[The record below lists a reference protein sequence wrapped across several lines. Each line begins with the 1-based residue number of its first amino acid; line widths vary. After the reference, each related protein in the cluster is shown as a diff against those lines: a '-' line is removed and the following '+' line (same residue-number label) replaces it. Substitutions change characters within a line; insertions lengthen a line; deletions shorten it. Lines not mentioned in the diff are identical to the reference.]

1 MQVLKFGGSSVA
13 NANDINRVVEIIK
26 NNKADTKIVVV
37 VSVLSGVTNML
48 LKTAILAETN
58 DELYKTILKDIEN
71 KHLFAVKEMIPVQQL
86 IAVLSLVK
94 EICNEAEDICN
105 GIFLLREL

>member
-58 DELYKTILKDIEN
+58 DELYKTILKDTE
-71 KHLFAVKEMIPVQQL
+71 KKTFACCKRNDTG
-86 IAVLSLVK
+86 ATTN
-94 EICNEAEDICN
+94 C
-105 GIFLLREL
+105 GIKPCKRNM